1 VFDALSDRLERIAGR
16 LRSRGRLTDADLDEA
31 LGEIRTA
38 LLEADVELGVARGF
52 AAAVR
57 ERCSG
62 EILSKSLTPGQ
73 QVVKAVHEEL
83 VNVLG
88 GETLKLTYAPR
99 PPTVVLLAGLQG
111 SGKTTTA
118 AKLAR
123 WWKQQGRNP
132 LLVGAD
138 LQRPAAVEQLRIL
151 GGQAGVTVF
160 SEATDPVAV
169 AAAGVEEARRIGRDV
184 CIIDTAGRLA
194 IDAALMDEV
203 RRVSEVT
210 APHYTLLVIDSMTG
224 QDAVA
229 TASAFHETLALDGV
243 ILTKL
248 DGDARGGAALS
259 VKQVVGRPIVFAST
273 GERLDDFDL
282 FHPDRM
288 ADRILG
294 MGDVLSLIEQAER
307 TMDRDTVAKSATRLM
322 EGRFTLDDFL
332 DQLQQVRKMG
342 SLGGIM
348 KLLPGMS
355 KQMRQAADDIDE
367 GKVSRVEAIV
377 RSMTP
382 KERAEP
388 GTIDGSRRVRI
399 ARGSGTSTQDV
410 NQLLKQFQQM
420 QKMMRGVVA
429 GGGMPG
435 MTGMPG
441 MAGGGLGGGGRG
453 GIGGGKLGGMLGARR
468 QLEALQAAT
477 DGIGGEAGG
486 IDGGLADLFGT
497 AGGGGTARG
506 GTARGIG
513 GSVPGMSGVGAAG
526 RSAEAGVGAGR
537 SAGKSARGGGKR
549 KKKGGRVTPPKPR

>member
-429 GGGMPG
+429 GGGMPA